1 MKQTYSLRTQIS
13 LSPQLRNLINI
24 QKIYMGESLSEYLR
38 KAAILRMV
46 AENIEKK
53 DLNLVAEAVIGKV
66 LKNKSGW
73 KKIKDVPEW
82 QRKER
87 ENEDK
92 HRS

>member
-1 MKQTYSLRTQIS
+1 MKQAYPLRTQIS
-13 LSPQLRNLINI
+13 LSPQLRNLIDI
-24 QKIYMGESLSEYLR
+24 QKVHMGESLSEYLR

-53 DLNLVAEAVIGKV
+53 DLNLVAEAIIGKV

-73 KKIKDVPEW
+73 KKIKDVSGW